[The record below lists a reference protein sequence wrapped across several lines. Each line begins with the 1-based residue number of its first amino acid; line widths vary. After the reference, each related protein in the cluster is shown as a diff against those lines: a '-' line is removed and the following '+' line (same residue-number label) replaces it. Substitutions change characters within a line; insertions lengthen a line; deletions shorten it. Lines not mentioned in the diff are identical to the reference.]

1 MGELKFVPVE
11 TQRKSSWGGKATAV
25 ATISEKN
32 GFLYLSAYM
41 GRRLAAE
48 GWTHVRLYTAC
59 GNSAP
64 LIAIKKAPE
73 EDPYARKLSGRRN
86 VPQSVSGASLLIRAG
101 VAVGAHSMEWNEEH
115 NCWLEIAPEEE
126 KNED

>member
-1 MGELKFVPVE
+1 MGSLKFVPVE
-11 TQRKSSWGGKATAV
+11 TQKKAAWGGKSPAV
-25 ATISEKN
+25 VTVSEKCGN
-32 GFLYLSAYM
+32 LYLSAYV

-64 LIAIKKAPE
+64 LIAIKKASE
-73 EDPYARKLSGRRN
+73 EDPYARKLSGRGN
-86 VPQSVSGASLLIRAG
+86 VFMSVSGAALLIRAG
-101 VAVGAHSMEWNEEH
+101 VAVGAHSMEWSEEYD
-115 NCWLEIAPEEE
+115 CWLEIAPEEE